1 MAMNN
6 QPFIVDPPSY
16 KLPCIVDVPAM
27 FHTRSNWWTP
37 KNDSILTA
45 WRSIEVNFHP
55 GLSDLVSGASTEN
68 LFGENFWL
76 LISIPIGIMSPAI

>member
-1 MAMNN
+1 MNN

-16 KLPCIVDVPAM
+16 KLPCVVDVPAM
-27 FHTRSNWWTP
+27 FHTRKQLVDTEKWFH
-37 KNDSILTA
+37 A

-76 LISIPIGIMSPAI
+76 LISIPIGIMWPGI